1 MKTLYLRTL
10 LLVLLGWSAAQAQN
24 IDGRLMWPLA
34 QTTLPKNI
42 LYNGQPLLFTGQ
54 HFNKYIGINHAYI
67 VLVPPQWYDNP
78 TEVFP
83 VHYVWHGT
91 SAGSSGQGIV
101 GPANPAD
108 TTHQAHAVVRWMRD
122 GHVRPHI
129 TVWPSLGPN
138 NAVGGVEEWLIKDFM
153 PFIEQNY
160 RASNRGELRTQ
171 SGNSMGGQLTIRF
184 TMTYPQQWSSWMNT
198 INAATVNAFDGP
210 ERVGEHYS
218 QWVYGTLPYIERYKI
233 DRVPGLSVWEGTGSN
248 LGKRPHRY
256 LMSVLLAGT
265 RWDTITSTGCGHDT
279 RCSYNVIGTN
289 LARFMEENWVKV
301 IQTKSNN
308 NNLVREGGVADTV
321 WLHLLDPPTSPV
333 TVNPVAGDGIT
344 ATSSLVFD
352 ASNYNVPQPVVI
364 TAIDNSTTDGERHT
378 LVTYNVSSADA
389 KYQGARVFATRVVI
403 SDNDVPPSFN
413 FEKLSQENS
422 PHYPYYSGAYA
433 VSEHAALNAR
443 SGGWLDT
450 LPHPKNRHVGLKVR
464 LHNPDPTQAYSVTV
478 RLVEGQLV
486 LTTPYTPRH
495 ASSND
500 FSPAFTDT
508 VLNFLPGVQEQEFF
522 INPAIDNVYE
532 GSELAQF
539 AFSCPQ
545 GGAIIGN
552 NSVANIAIQDFDL
565 DRSRTP
571 QEVFISEVYKGK
583 QPGETAIEL
592 FNLHSRDM
600 SLSGYEVR
608 ILPPGSTDW
617 NMADVIKDLQAPAGN
632 SIRTNDVVV
641 IGGTRFSDTA
651 VGRVVMARYP
661 QLDQVTPYHVI
672 GLFKRNQ
679 IVDAVG
685 IPGGPTAGGIL
696 VSGVDSATHKVMI
709 RKPEVFQL
717 RGNFINEV
725 NSTFAN
731 SQWLVE
737 PAGSYQTLGYHLVQ
751 SGTLVAAPTPANP
764 DLCATVSLPT
774 AGGAPVR
781 LGVYPNPTD
790 HSFRLAGLATPP
802 AQVLVADL
810 SGRVQAIIT
819 QQNDTYYLPS
829 SLPNGI
835 YVLKAGSATSKLV
848 VNR

>member
-10 LLVLLGWSAAQAQN
+10 LLVLLGWSAAHAQN

-198 INAATVNAFDGP
+198 INAASTNVYDGP
-210 ERVGEHYS
+210 ERGGEHYS
-218 QWVYGTLPYIERYKI
+218 QWVYGTLPWIERYKI

-279 RCSYNVIGTN
+279 RCSYNVIGTD

-364 TAIDNSTTDGERHT
+364 TAIDNSTTDGERHS

-433 VSEHAALNAR
+433 VSEHAAR
-443 SGGWLDT
+443 THRFGGCCDT
-450 LPHPKNRHVGLKVR
+450 IPHPKNRHVGLKVR
-464 LHNPDPTQAYSVTV
+464 LHNPDPTQTYSVTV
-478 RLVEGQLV
+478 RLTEGQLM
-486 LTTPYTPRH
+486 L
-495 ASSND
+495 SNPFTARYATSDD
-500 FSPAFTDT
+500 FLPAFRDT
-508 VLNFLPGVQEQEFF
+508 ILNFPPGVQEQEFF
-522 INPAIDNVYE
+522 INPVEDGVFE

-539 AFSCPQ
+539 AISCPQ
-545 GGAIIGN
+545 GGATVG
-552 NSVANIAIQDFDL
+552 SSGVANIAIQDFDL
-565 DRSRTP
+565 DRNLTSTNP
-571 QEVFISEVYKGK
+571 IISEVYHGK
-583 QPGETAIEL
+583 QPGEVAVEL
-592 FNLHSRDM
+592 CNTRVGDI
-600 SLSGYEVR
+600 SLGGFQLR
-608 ILPPGSTDW
+608 ILAPGNTDW
-617 NMADVIKDLQAPAGN
+617 SAADVIPDLQAPAGN
-632 SIRTNDVVV
+632 SFRGNDVIV
-641 IGGTRFSDTA
+641 IGGSHFSDTT

-661 QLDQVTPYHVI
+661 QLDQVTPYHTI
-672 GLFKRNQ
+672 GLFRNNQ
-679 IVDAVG
+679 LVDVVG
-685 IPGGPTAGGIL
+685 IPGGPTTGGIT
-696 VSGVDSATHKVMI
+696 VAGVDSATHKVMI
-709 RKPEVFQL
+709 RKPNAYLPRTDF
-717 RGNFINEV
+717 NTEV
-725 NSTFAN
+725 NSTFTA
-731 SQWLVE
+731 SEWMVE
-737 PAGSYQTLGYHLVQ
+737 PAGSHHTLGYHLLQ
-751 SGTLVAAPTPANP
+751 SGTFVAAPTPANP

-774 AGGAPVR
+774 AGGLPGR

-790 HSFRLAGLATPP
+790 NSFRLAGLATPP
-802 AQVLVADL
+802 AQVVVADL
-810 SGRVQAIIT
+810 SGRVQAIIS
-819 QQNDTYYLPS
+819 QQNDTYHLPA

-835 YVLKAGSATSKLV
+835 YVLKAGNATSKLV